1 MNGFLTSKKM
11 KVDMLNQGKIIVVA
25 FLLLYSTSCNNNSNN
40 EIKRKTIK
48 QIGKNNYNAI
58 YLNAVDSIISW
69 SNNNLGYYQY
79 CGKSKNCF
87 LDSLL
92 CFNSNSTRL
101 IGAILKQQLI
111 TSSIGDDI
119 DYFYGEKINNNWY
132 FFSGPNL
139 FVLRENIPN
148 QNIQTPLSYEQLH
161 DIALTEIFSA
171 YLTKNGEINEAWFDS
186 HFEGPGWGN
195 FKNQESADD
204 FLNLNGRRFIDKRK
218 FFEAIHLQSVK
229 NNWNG
234 FHKDTIKSLP

>member
-11 KVDMLNQGKIIVVA
+11 KEVMLNQGKIIVVA
-25 FLLLYSTSCNNNSNN
+25 FLLFCSSSCNNNSNN
-40 EIKRKTIK
+40 ELIEKTIN

-69 SNNNLGYYQY
+69 ANNNLGYYQY

-92 CFNSNSTRL
+92 CFNSNNTRL

-111 TSSIGDDI
+111 TSSVGDDI
-119 DYFYGEKINNNWY
+119 DYFYGEKINGYWY

-139 FVLRENIPN
+139 FVLRKNIEN
-148 QNIQTPLSYEQLH
+148 QNTQTPLTYLQLH
-161 DIALTEIFSA
+161 GIALTEIFSA
-171 YLTKNGEINEAWFDS
+171 YLTENGEINEAWFDA
-186 HFEGPGWGN
+186 HFEGPGWGD
-195 FKNQESADD
+195 FENQASADN
-204 FLNLNGRRFIDKRK
+204 FLNLKGKRFNKKRK

-229 NNWNG
+229 NNWYG
-234 FHKDTIKSLP
+234 FHKDSIKQLP

>member
-1 MNGFLTSKKM
+1 MNGFLTSKKT
-11 KVDMLNQGKIIVVA
+11 KEVMLNQGKIIAVG

-69 SNNNLGYYQY
+69 TNNNLGYYQY

-139 FVLRENIPN
+139 FILRENIPN
-148 QNIQTPLSYEQLH
+148 QNIQTPLSYQQLH
-161 DIALTEIFSA
+161 DIALKEIFSA

-195 FKNQESADD
+195 FDNQKASD
-204 FLNLNGRRFIDKRK
+204 FILKGKRFNNKKDY
-218 FFEAIHLQSVK
+218 FEFAHLTAVK
-229 NNWNG
+229 ANWNG
-234 FHKDTIKSLP
+234 FNKDSVIKLP